1 MCDGFKKRNVSRLEE
16 AGCIELRLKVSL
28 DFHIDQYAGEG
39 PWDTPRLVRM

>member
-16 AGCIELRLKVSL
+16 AGCIELRLEVSL